1 MMCVHF
7 YAEEGR
13 PQQKGKGLV
22 GRTVEWH
29 MIDGVNVAGG
39 RLGWVPE
46 PREKN

>member
-1 MMCVHF
+1 MMYVHI
-7 YAEEGR
+7 YAEEER

-22 GRTVEWH
+22 GRTVEGH
-29 MIDGVNVAGG
+29 MIDGVNVTGG